1 MRRPVYRSCGD
12 HYSAFDKRRQPFWGQ
27 IEASRVTLVILF
39 LVVGLIAKF
48 VLKFPLANIALVFV
62 FLMLMALAYSIYR
75 IIEDRKKP

>member
-1 MRRPVYRSCGD
+1 
-12 HYSAFDKRRQPFWGQ
+12 
-27 IEASRVTLVILF
+27 VTLVILF

>member
-1 MRRPVYRSCGD
+1 M
-12 HYSAFDKRRQPFWGQ
+12 KRRQPFWGQ

-48 VLKFPLANIALVFV
+48 VLKFPLANIALAVV
-62 FLMLMALAYSIYR
+62 VLMLMALAYSVYR